1 MRIKMSARCARLIAI
16 WLIDHEAVRREDYDL
31 YVYAA
36 HSLIMTLAPLGLAL
50 ALGVLLG
57 HAAAAVTI
65 ILPFMVIRKFSG
77 GYHAGKAWICLLCSS
92 LILGGC
98 ICISGYITYG
108 YGLISVMLTA
118 AAMLMINSPVASE
131 NRRLDAKERRDYKK
145 VTICLVA
152 FSVLVSIICYRC
164 GQEHAAVNLAIGVIL
179 TGALQVPCLLKQ
191 KIKVNR

>member
-1 MRIKMSARCARLIAI
+1 MAGGYPHQRRKSSIVNENRKKMSARCARLIAI

-65 ILPFMVIRKFSG
+65 ILPFMMIRKFSG

-108 YGLISVMLTA
+108 YGLISVMVTA

-131 NRRLDAKERRDYKK
+131 NRRLDA
-145 VTICLVA
+145 
-152 FSVLVSIICYRC
+152 
-164 GQEHAAVNLAIGVIL
+164 QEYAAVNLAIGVIL
-179 TGALQVPCLLKQ
+179 AGALQVPCLLKQ
-191 KIKVNR
+191 KTRVNR

>member
-1 MRIKMSARCARLIAI
+1 MSARCAKLIAK

-31 YVYAA
+31 YVYAV

-77 GYHAGKAWICLLCSS
+77 GYHAGRAWICLVCSS

-98 ICISGYITYG
+98 ICVSGYITYG
-108 YGLISVMLTA
+108 YGLVG
-118 AAMLMINSPVASE
+118 AMLMASALLIANSPVASE
-131 NRRLDAKERRDYKK
+131 NRRLDAQERRDYKK
-145 VTICLVA
+145 VTTCLVA
-152 FSVLVSIICYRC
+152 LSVLISLICYGC
-164 GQEHAAVNLAIGVIL
+164 GQEYAAVNLAIGVIL
-179 TGALQVPCLLKQ
+179 TGALQIPCLWKQ
-191 KIKVNR
+191 KINVNR